1 MAGVAVVSAPV
12 ASATAGDPASTAT
25 VTVHATQRLATVP
38 PAAIGVNSAVYD
50 TDLTDAVV
58 PGMLRAAGV
67 GMIRF
72 PGGTRSDVYDWKTNI
87 DTSTGAIQA
96 VDFDQYATLLRR
108 TGARGIVTVN
118 YGTGDT
124 IGAAENPPETGAQ
137 LAADWVRDANIQH
150 HDNIIYWEI
159 GNEVYGNGTYGAHWE
174 PDNHCAAG
182 ANPANCGP
190 AVYAQNVLAYIK
202 AMKAVDPTIKIGVV
216 LTVPGH
222 FPDGQISA
230 GSPQSWNQTVMSA
243 LGQRIDFADIHWY
256 PQNPSNVTPPGP
268 TDAGLL
274 ADTAKIPSIV
284 STLRAQLAQYT
295 GRTTIP
301 IDVTETNSVSS
312 NPGKQTVG
320 LVNALFLTQ
329 DYLGWLSNGISSV
342 DWWEIHNGIVTT
354 GDNGPSLYGTA
365 NFGEYGLLADATC
378 GTSHSVR
385 ICEPAA
391 DTPFPAYFG
400 LRLLG
405 RFIHPG
411 DTLVAATSSQPLV
424 QSYAVKSTDGTLR
437 VLLVNDDPTNTY
449 TVGVG
454 YPGVS
459 LTRARVGV
467 ATLAAPGTSITNTT
481 TASTGSITIAP
492 YTATVITVR
501 TRHGQRR

>member
-12 ASATAGDPASTAT
+12 ASATAGTAT
-25 VTVHATQRLATVP
+25 VTVNAMQRLATVP
-38 PAAIGVNSAVYD
+38 PAAIGVNGAVYD
-50 TDLTDAVV
+50 ADLTDAVV

-67 GMIRF
+67 SMIRF
-72 PGGTRSDVYDWKTNI
+72 PGGTRSDVYDWKNNTDI
-87 DTSTGAIQA
+87 SSGTTQA
-96 VDFDQYATLLRR
+96 TDFDQYATLLRR
-108 TGARGIVTVN
+108 TGARGMVTVN

-124 IGAAENPPETGAQ
+124 IGAAENPRETGAQ
-137 LAADWVRDANIQH
+137 LAADWVRYANIQH
-150 HDNIIYWEI
+150 HEDIRYWEI

-230 GSPQSWNQTVMSA
+230 GSPQAWNQTVMSA
-243 LGQRIDFADIHWY
+243 LGRRIDFADIHWY

-274 ADTAKIPSIV
+274 SDTAKIPGIV

-295 GRTTIP
+295 GKTTIP

-320 LVNALFLTQ
+320 LVNALYLAQ

-365 NFGEYGLLADATC
+365 DYGEYGLLADATC
-378 GTSHSVR
+378 GRSGSVK
-385 ICEPAA
+385 ICEPAS

-400 LRLLG
+400 LELLG

-424 QSYAVKSTDGTLR
+424 RSYAVKSADGTLR
-437 VLLVNDDPTNTY
+437 VLLVNDDPANAY
-449 TVGVG
+449 TVNLG

-459 LTRARVGV
+459 LARGRAAV
-467 ATLAAPGTSITNTT
+467 ATLAAPGTSITNST
-481 TASTGSITIAP
+481 TASTGSISVAP
-492 YTATVITVR
+492 YTATVLTVR
-501 TRHGQRR
+501 TRHRPRW